1 MVCGTTTDPLADDF
15 DASSRASVKLSILGG
30 TVLAG
35 RRYCCLDCINRGIGS
50 KDHKE
55 SWQCYSCGLDLR
67 AQRMHNGMIRTPAV
81 HPTAEPSEMNDTQ
94 NKSKRK
100 PTRRGRR
107 NPAAEEDRDEKRLKL
122 AFERAEEEVRST
134 SSGGNAHPQ
143 HS

>member
-30 TVLAG
+30 SVLAG
-35 RRYCCLDCINRGIGS
+35 RRYCCLDCIHRGIGS
-50 KDHKE
+50 KDDNE
-55 SWQCYSCGLDLR
+55 SWHCYSYRLHLR
-67 AQRMHNGMIRTPAV
+67 QQSEHNGMIRTPAV
-81 HPTAEPSEMNDTQ
+81 HPTAEPSVRNDTQ
-94 NKSKRK
+94 KKSKRK

-107 NPAAEEDRDEKRLKL
+107 NPAAEENRDEKRLKL